1 MMSINGEDKQE
12 VTAKGDVSILRFY
25 MNELSGALGDI
36 GTFLPHIIG
45 AITLAQ
51 LNPSGVLTMFGL
63 FYVTTGLFY
72 RIPMAVQ
79 PMKAAS
85 AAVLIQKATPGEI
98 AGAGLV
104 LGALLTILATT
115 GFMEKLAKITPSSVV
130 GGIRLGLGLSLAFL
144 GLKMIIPDPV
154 LGVLMLVIMLPFNF
168 SRTWPTAIFAVAIG
182 IGYSFL
188 IGKLTG
194 FPDIKLGF
202 YLPPMVIP
210 TVDELRI
217 GIFKIV
223 IPQIPLTIANAIIVT
238 SVMAHKLFPHATR
251 VNVRNLALTQGL
263 GNLLAAP
270 FGGYLMCHGGG
281 GLVAHYR
288 FGARTAIATML
299 LGVSLL
305 FVGLFLGPEAVKLFQ
320 LVPEAVL
327 GALLVYG
334 GLDLARGMD
343 YSKQKGDL
351 FVVLSVALLSIWV
364 NPSWGFILGLPL
376 AYAFKKI
383 RLS

>member
-1 MMSINGEDKQE
+1 MSINGEDKQE